1 MLGMLSSGYLP
12 YFQEG
17 TMNSY
22 VSLDLETTGLN
33 PKLDKIIEI
42 GAVKVINGE
51 VVDNFSEFLHPGR
64 KLEEKTIELTGI
76 TEEDLCNAPEAAE
89 VIPRLL
95 DFCEDLPLVG
105 HRILFDYSF
114 VKHAAVNLGLSFE
127 KEGVDTLKISRAC
140 HPELESK
147 KLSAMCEHYGIPLQA
162 HRAYNDAQATAKLF
176 ECLKKNFSE
185 KYPESFEPVKLVYQ
199 IKRESP
205 IRPLQITKLK
215 KLIELHKIEC
225 PYEIEKMTRNEASRY
240 IDKILAKY
248 GK

>member
-1 MLGMLSSGYLP
+1 MFGVLSSGYLP
-12 YFQEG
+12 HIQEG

-51 VVDNFSEFLHPGR
+51 VVDNFSEFLRPGR

-76 TEEDLCNAPEAAE
+76 TEEDLCNAPEAAQ

-95 DFCEDLPLVG
+95 EFCEDLPLVG

-140 HPELESK
+140 HPEFESK
-147 KLSAMCEHYGIPLQA
+147 KLCAMCEHYGIPLQA

-176 ECLKKNFSE
+176 ECLKKNFCE
-185 KYPESFEPVKLVYQ
+185 RYPESFEPVKLVYQ

-205 IRPLQITKLK
+205 IRPLQIVKLK

-240 IDKILAKY
+240 IDKIMAKY